1 MGQVLSALIGAAGAI
16 IVCVIQAHTTAQ
28 KQQAQFDKALSL
40 IEYKIDELS
49 ARVEKHNKL
58 VERTYRLEE
67 AASLQEEKIKIVNHR
82 LDEIGRKGE

>member
-1 MGQVLSALIGAAGAI
+1 M
-16 IVCVIQAHTTAQ
+16 IQAHTTAQ

-49 ARVEKHNKL
+49 AKVEKHNKL

-67 AASLQEEKIKIVNHR
+67 ATSLQEEKIKVVNHR
-82 LDEIGRKGE
+82 LDDLEQKGA